1 MLRSIELSG
10 FKSFA
15 DSTRMEFSD
24 GISALVGPN
33 GSGKSNIVDAIK
45 WVLGEQSMKKLRG
58 NEMTDV
64 IFNGSGTRQA
74 VNAAEVTLTF
84 ENKDNLFGL
93 DTKEVHFTRRIYR
106 SGESEYLVNRQA
118 SRLKDFRELLSGTGL
133 GSQAY
138 SIIEQGRVEGL
149 LQSTSVQRRAVF
161 EEAAGIARF
170 NAKKQETLRRL
181 ERTRQNLFRV
191 SDIVKEL
198 ENQLRNTKSQAGKA
212 QLYRQYDS
220 RLRELRTESSLILW
234 TRNKVRIDQVQAELQ
249 ESEACEKDLEEK
261 IAQNENDLSE
271 SNRILDSLE
280 NRFRKVENELASIRE
295 QMATDASTISFQFTQ
310 IGRLEKEIP
319 QQGRKL
325 LELNGKNDDTE
336 GQMNQVAL
344 EISQA
349 QKHLRDVSDTFDAS
363 LQKKQEKGAEC
374 ARMREEISTFQ
385 HDLQALDLESSRLLG
400 EIKVLNSRISKL
412 ENSGKERRKKIAELL
427 KKRQKI
433 AEENGMIK
441 ETDADLIRKKDQLRT
456 KIDVLKKVKKDL
468 NGSLEKKKQEYSDLK
483 LRQIALKERI
493 SLLQELLRKQDGISP
508 GVREVL
514 KNMDNPESPFRF
526 AYGLVA
532 ALIRVN
538 EVAAPLIELALGA
551 SAQYIVVAPEPE
563 LFRYIEEN
571 SSKFAGRVGFLWLDN
586 SSRDSDRGRR
596 TTYEGVPGVL
606 GRADQYVETEPRFR
620 SLARRLLGRTWI
632 VETLAVAKNLY
643 RESDGRTNFLTFSGE
658 YLSADGSLIVGP
670 DHEAS
675 GLISRRSELRALS
688 ERLAETEEKIESME
702 KETEEF
708 REEIAQKET
717 ELAQMEETFGTYN
730 AQAEEIRLQQRSV
743 SEREQAVQES
753 VRQLEEEI
761 RGIEAES
768 EQLALELQSNRDQK
782 QQNEQKKSEQA
793 AAFAILK
800 KDYSEASAVYEK
812 ILKDN
817 AAQEVERAK
826 SEERLEFLTDRKKQY
841 EESRIERKNLLK
853 DQYNRLISLKAQK
866 EEAELIILSRESEQ
880 ALLYGE
886 KERIS
891 FESEDVF
898 RERKR
903 LNAKKNKIQADLRK
917 LAQEQSGNQ
926 EKKHQKELE
935 IERILQEQRTLVARM
950 KEDYGITLDE
960 DFVQLQYQK
969 RRRIM
974 QEAAESGNS
983 AAKEPTNAARTSV
996 ENPAVDPAAVSAE
1009 ESEDLLSPENE
1020 YTEEEENALI
1030 EDYRKEIEELKKKL
1044 QKLGNVNL
1052 EAIETLESLES
1063 RYTTYFNQYTDMMS
1077 AERSIMKVIERVNQ
1091 DSKKLFM
1098 ETFDAVKIYFCDIF
1112 RKFFGGGHADLV
1124 LEDPEHP
1131 LECGIEIAVC
1141 PPGKELKS
1149 VSLLSGGEK
1158 TLTCVALLLAIFR
1171 YRTTPVCILDEVD
1184 AALDEGNVG
1193 RFAKVLQDFQTETQF
1208 LIITH
1213 SKKTMTS
1220 AKSMYGVTMQDS
1232 GVSKLLSVQFD
1243 QVGDNGE
1250 ILLRKGSPQ
1259 KTAEDKVA

>member
-1 MLRSIELSG
+1 
-10 FKSFA
+10 
-15 DSTRMEFSD
+15 MEFSD

-58 NEMTDV
+58 NEMIDV

-74 VNAAEVTLTF
+74 VNSAEVTLTF
-84 ENKDNLFGL
+84 DNRNNLFGL

-118 SRLKDFRELLSGTGL
+118 GRLKDFRELLSGTGL

-212 QLYRQYDS
+212 QLYRQYSS
-220 RLRELRTESSLILW
+220 RLQELRTESSVILW
-234 TRNKVRIDQVQAELQ
+234 TRNRNRIDLVQKDLQ
-249 ESEACEKDLEEK
+249 ECESLEKDLG
-261 IAQNENDLSE
+261 IRIGQNESDLIE
-271 SNRILDSLE
+271 SNRILDGLE
-280 NRFRKVENELASIRE
+280 TRFRNVENELASIRE
-295 QMATDASTISFQFTQ
+295 QMATGASTIAFQFDQ
-310 IGRLEKEIP
+310 IDRLEKEIP
-319 QQGRKL
+319 LQGRKL

-336 GQMNQVAL
+336 GQMNRVVQ

-349 QKHLRDVSDTFDAS
+349 QKHLRDISDTFDDS
-363 LQKKQEKGAEC
+363 CLEKKEKDLHC
-374 ARMREEISTFQ
+374 TQLREKIADLQ
-385 HDLQALDLESSRLLG
+385 HDLQEHNLDASRILG
-400 EIKVLNSRISKL
+400 EIKGLNSRLANLAKSK
-412 ENSGKERRKKIAELL
+412 KERLEKIDDLHEKQKKIAN
-427 KKRQKI
+427 
-433 AEENGMIK
+433 ENGVIK
-441 ETDADLIRKKDQLRT
+441 ETDADLIRKKDQIRK
-456 KIDVLKKVKKDL
+456 KIDSAKKIKKDL
-468 NGSLEKKKQEYSDLK
+468 KESLERKKQEYSDLK
-483 LRQIALKERI
+483 LHQIALTERI

-538 EVAAPLIELALGA
+538 EVAAPLIELALGS
-551 SAQYIVVAPEPE
+551 SAQYVVVAPEPE
-563 LFRYIEEN
+563 LFRYIDEN
-571 SSKFAGRVGFLWLDN
+571 SSRFAGRVGFIWLDH
-586 SSRDSDRGRR
+586 SLRDSDRGRR
-596 TTYEGVPGVL
+596 STYEGVPGVL

-620 SLARRLLGRTWI
+620 PLARRLLGRTWI

-643 RESDGRTNFLTFSGE
+643 RQSDGRTNFLTFSGE

-675 GLISRRSELRALS
+675 GLISRRSELRGLS
-688 ERLAETEEKIESME
+688 DRLEEVEKKIEGSE
-702 KETEEF
+702 KEMADL
-708 REEIAQKET
+708 RDQISQKESD
-717 ELAQMEETFGTYN
+717 LAQMEETFGTYN
-730 AQAEEIRLQQRSV
+730 AQSEEIRLRQRSA
-743 SEREQAVQES
+743 SERDQAIRES
-753 VRQLEEEI
+753 VEQLEEEI
-761 RGIEAES
+761 RGIES
-768 EQLALELQSNRDQK
+768 DSNLLTLELQSNLDQK
-782 QQNEQKKSEQA
+782 QQDELRKNELESQLAS
-793 AAFAILK
+793 LK
-800 KDYSEASAVYEK
+800 NDYSEARDVYNI
-812 ILKDN
+812 ILKNN

-826 SEERLEFLTDRKKQY
+826 SEERVAFLTDRKKQY
-841 EESRIERKNLLK
+841 EESQIERKNLLK

-866 EEAELIILSRESEQ
+866 EEAELIILGRESDL
-880 ALLYGE
+880 AALYGKKE
-886 KERIS
+886 KIS

-898 RERKR
+898 KERKR
-903 LNAKKNKIQADLRK
+903 LNAAKNRNQADLKK
-917 LAQEQSGNQ
+917 LTQEQNRNQ
-926 EKKHQKELE
+926 ERKHQKELE
-935 IERILQEQRTLVARM
+935 IERILQEQRSLVARM
-950 KEDYGITLDE
+950 KEDYGITLD
-960 DFVQLQYQK
+960 DHFVLNQFMK
-969 RRRIM
+969 RRRFI
-974 QEAAESGNS
+974 QQ
-983 AAKEPTNAARTSV
+983 
-996 ENPAVDPAAVSAE
+996 AVDHADP
-1009 ESEDLLSPENE
+1009 ESDDPNNPDLLPEENE
-1020 YTEEEENALI
+1020 YSQEEENALLD
-1030 EDYRKEIEELKKKL
+1030 DYQKEIDDLKKKL

-1052 EAIETLESLES
+1052 EAIETLETLES
-1063 RYTTYFNQYTDMMS
+1063 RYTSCFNQYTDMMS

-1131 LECGIEIAVC
+1131 LECGIEIVVC

-1193 RFAKVLQDFQTETQF
+1193 RFAKVLQDFQSDTQF

-1243 QVGDNGE
+1243 QIGDNGE
-1250 ILLRKGSPQ
+1250 ILMRKGLPSP
-1259 KTAEDKVA
+1259 ASSDEKVA